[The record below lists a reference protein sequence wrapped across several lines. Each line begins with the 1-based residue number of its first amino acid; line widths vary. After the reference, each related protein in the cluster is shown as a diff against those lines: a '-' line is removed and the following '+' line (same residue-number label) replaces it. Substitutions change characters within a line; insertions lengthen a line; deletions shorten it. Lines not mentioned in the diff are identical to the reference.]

1 MSAISVN
8 KNNFNQEVLNSDK
21 PVLMDFWAPWCGPCR
36 MVVPL
41 VEEIAKERSDIKVV
55 KINVDEEQEL
65 AMQFG
70 VMSIPTLVVMKNGKI
85 VNQVTGVKEYST
97 TDSAVLLDVRTPD
110 EYRQGHIPG
119 SKNVPLQS
127 IDKVAGMID
136 NKATPIFVHCLSG
149 ARSRQAAAILKQM
162 GYTNVKNIGGISAYA
177 GKVER

>member
-1 MSAISVN
+1 MSAINVN

-41 VEEIAKERSDIKVV
+41 IEEIAKERSDIKVV

-85 VNQVTGVKEYST
+85 ANQVTG
-97 TDSAVLLDVRTPD
+97 ARP
-110 EYRQGHIPG
+110 
-119 SKNVPLQS
+119 
-127 IDKVAGMID
+127 
-136 NKATPIFVHCLSG
+136 KA
-149 ARSRQAAAILKQM
+149 QILAM
-162 GYTNVKNIGGISAYA
+162 L
-177 GKVER
+177 

>member
-21 PVLMDFWAPWCGPCR
+21 PVLMNFWAPWCGPCR

-55 KINVDEEQEL
+55 KINVDKEQEL

-85 VNQVTGVKEYST
+85 VNQVTG
-97 TDSAVLLDVRTPD
+97 ARP
-110 EYRQGHIPG
+110 
-119 SKNVPLQS
+119 
-127 IDKVAGMID
+127 
-136 NKATPIFVHCLSG
+136 KA
-149 ARSRQAAAILKQM
+149 QILAM
-162 GYTNVKNIGGISAYA
+162 L
-177 GKVER
+177 

>member
-21 PVLMDFWAPWCGPCR
+21 PVLMDFWAPWCGPCH

-70 VMSIPTLVVMKNGKI
+70 VMSIPTPVVMKNGKI
-85 VNQVTGVKEYST
+85 VNQ
-97 TDSAVLLDVRTPD
+97 
-110 EYRQGHIPG
+110 
-119 SKNVPLQS
+119 
-127 IDKVAGMID
+127 
-136 NKATPIFVHCLSG
+136 ATG
-149 ARSRQAAAILKQM
+149 ARPKAQILAM
-162 GYTNVKNIGGISAYA
+162 L
-177 GKVER
+177 

>member
-8 KNNFNQEVLNSDK
+8 KDNFNQEVLNSDK

-85 VNQVTGVKEYST
+85 VNQVTG
-97 TDSAVLLDVRTPD
+97 ARP
-110 EYRQGHIPG
+110 
-119 SKNVPLQS
+119 
-127 IDKVAGMID
+127 
-136 NKATPIFVHCLSG
+136 KA
-149 ARSRQAAAILKQM
+149 QILAM
-162 GYTNVKNIGGISAYA
+162 L
-177 GKVER
+177 

>member
-21 PVLMDFWAPWCGPCR
+21 PVLIDFWAPWCGPCR
-36 MVVPL
+36 MVVSL

-85 VNQVTGVKEYST
+85 VNQVTG
-97 TDSAVLLDVRTPD
+97 ARP
-110 EYRQGHIPG
+110 
-119 SKNVPLQS
+119 
-127 IDKVAGMID
+127 
-136 NKATPIFVHCLSG
+136 KA
-149 ARSRQAAAILKQM
+149 QILAM
-162 GYTNVKNIGGISAYA
+162 L
-177 GKVER
+177 

>member
-1 MSAISVN
+1 MESTVGPVKQSSAISDKITEQATTTGYNKAIKKKTGGLKEDLNMSAINVN
-8 KNNFNQEVLNSDK
+8 KKNFNQEVLNSDK

-85 VNQVTGVKEYST
+85 VNQVTG
-97 TDSAVLLDVRTPD
+97 ARP
-110 EYRQGHIPG
+110 
-119 SKNVPLQS
+119 
-127 IDKVAGMID
+127 
-136 NKATPIFVHCLSG
+136 KA
-149 ARSRQAAAILKQM
+149 QILAM
-162 GYTNVKNIGGISAYA
+162 L
-177 GKVER
+177 

>member
-36 MVVPL
+36 MVFPL

-85 VNQVTGVKEYST
+85 VNQVTG
-97 TDSAVLLDVRTPD
+97 ARP
-110 EYRQGHIPG
+110 
-119 SKNVPLQS
+119 
-127 IDKVAGMID
+127 
-136 NKATPIFVHCLSG
+136 KA
-149 ARSRQAAAILKQM
+149 QILAM
-162 GYTNVKNIGGISAYA
+162 L
-177 GKVER
+177 

>member
-36 MVVPL
+36 MVAPL
-41 VEEIAKERSDIKVV
+41 LEEIAQERSDIKVV

-85 VNQVTGVKEYST
+85 VNQVTG
-97 TDSAVLLDVRTPD
+97 ARP
-110 EYRQGHIPG
+110 
-119 SKNVPLQS
+119 
-127 IDKVAGMID
+127 
-136 NKATPIFVHCLSG
+136 KA
-149 ARSRQAAAILKQM
+149 QILAM
-162 GYTNVKNIGGISAYA
+162 L
-177 GKVER
+177 